1 MNSGTSGS
9 PGADAAAHQV
19 PAAGKLNVDHVAHF
33 VPHIDAASV
42 ALERAGFILTPFSA
56 QSHRPEPGGPLVPA
70 GTGNRCVMLKRGYLE
85 FLTPTGD
92 TPVANQLRAAIQR
105 YVGVHLVALGTAAA
119 EQDHARLAK
128 AGFSPLP
135 PLALQRQIGTESGED
150 TARFSVVRVPPGTM
164 AEGRIQYCQHH
175 TPHLVWQQ
183 RWLTHPN
190 RATALNG
197 VLLCVA
203 DPQEAAQRYARF
215 TGLLPQ
221 LAGGIWRLATARGYL
236 LFATPDMLQQKLG
249 ITAPALPWITGYL
262 IETADIAA
270 AGAAQRYAGSD
281 VGALDK
287 QRLLAKLSPALGGVI
302 VFEPPGSGAFTFD

>member
-1 MNSGTSGS
+1 MNSGN
-9 PGADAAAHQV
+9 PGANAAAHQV

-33 VPHIDAASV
+33 VPHIEAASA
-42 ALERAGFILTPFSA
+42 ALEQAGFTLTPFSA
-56 QSHRPEPGGPLVPA
+56 QLHRPEPGGPLVPA

-92 TPVANQLRAAIQR
+92 TPVANQLRTAIQR
-105 YVGVHLVALGTAAA
+105 YVGVHLVAFGTAAA
-119 EQDHARLAK
+119 DQDHARLVK
-128 AGFSPLP
+128 AGFNPLP
-135 PLALQRQIGTESGED
+135 PLALQRQIGTEGGED

-183 RWLTHPN
+183 RWLAHSN

-203 DPQEAAQRYARF
+203 DPLEAAQRYARF
-215 TGLLPQ
+215 SGLLPQ
-221 LAGGIWRLATARGYL
+221 FAGGIWRLATARGYL
-236 LFATPDMLQQKLG
+236 LFVTPDMLLQKLG
-249 ITAPALPWITGYL
+249 VVAPALPWIAGYV

-270 AGAAQRYAGSD
+270 AGAAQRNAGSE
-281 VGALDK
+281 VGMLDR
-287 QRLLAKLSPALGGVI
+287 QRLLAKLPPSLGGLI
-302 VFEPPGSGAFTFD
+302 VFEPSGSGTFTFD